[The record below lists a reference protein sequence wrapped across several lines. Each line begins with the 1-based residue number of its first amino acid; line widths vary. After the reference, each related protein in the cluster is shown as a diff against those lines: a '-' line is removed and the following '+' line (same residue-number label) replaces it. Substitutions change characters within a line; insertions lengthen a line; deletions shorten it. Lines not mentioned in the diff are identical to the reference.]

1 MTTTTLELHGVTA
14 HSTFSNGVMR
24 DCTLDEPNVISTSV
38 GELIPRYEKLEVRT
52 KPGQSVSFYK
62 SGALR
67 TVYLEDQTEIDT
79 PIGPLKAEL
88 VSFYEDGSLNTVFQ
102 LNGQLS
108 YAWTE
113 NDEAGLAEEW
123 SLDFDFDRITTK
135 LISLRF
141 YPTGEIRSLTLWPGE
156 SLMLKTPIGKRL
168 VRTGIRLHPNGALA
182 SFEPAVPMMIDTPIG
197 PVSAYDVDAFT
208 VDGDQNSVRFD
219 QTGRLEHVMTA
230 GAIVVEAADGTT
242 TRINSNTRYALTA
255 DIPVKLAIEIAFHG
269 DQVTIDNSLE
279 SHTFT
284 IDECTFTT
292 LSEIETTALTACDMR
307 CETGAGADFG
317 TDGCTSGGCGTSSG
331 GCGTSSGDG
340 CGGGSCST
348 AHEPCENCA
357 DGKCTGMCA

>member
-1 MTTTTLELHGVTA
+1 MTTTTLELFGVTA
-14 HSTFSNGVMR
+14 HSSFANGVMR
-24 DCTLDEPNVISTSV
+24 DCTLDEPNVIPTSV
-38 GELIPRYEKLEVRT
+38 GDLIPRYEKLEVRT
-52 KPGQSVSFYK
+52 KPGQSLSFYK

-79 PIGPLKAEL
+79 PLGPLPAEL

-113 NDEAGLAEEW
+113 ADEAALAQEW
-123 SLDFDFDRITTK
+123 TLDLDFDTITTK

-156 SLMLKTPIGKRL
+156 SLMLNTPLGRRL
-168 VRTGIRLHPNGALA
+168 VRTGIRLHPNGSLA

-197 PVSAYDVDAFT
+197 PISAYDVDAFT

-219 QTGRLEHVMTA
+219 EDGRLVHVMTA
-230 GAIVVEAADGTT
+230 GEIVVETAAGTK
-242 TRINSNTRYALTA
+242 TRISSNTRYALTA
-255 DIPVKLAIEIAFHG
+255 DIPVKLAIDISFDG
-269 DQVTIDNSLE
+269 DQVVIDNSLE
-279 SHTFT
+279 THTFD
-284 IDECTFTT
+284 IAECTFTT

-317 TDGCTSGGCGTSSG
+317 TDSCSGGSCGSNSG
-331 GCGTSSGDG
+331 S

-348 AHEPCENCA
+348 SMEPCDNCV
-357 DGKCTGMCA
+357 DGACTGRCA